1 MNLLSLQWWNAVS
14 DLVIWTVIWVACL
27 VWLYQGGHA
36 LAMRSCARPVALRAI
51 AGGFVCIGL
60 GAMNY
65 WVSTTMEHLS
75 ALSNQLPRVTKQLP
89 DDWGA
94 GDPPEERE
102 KSSRIIASMAYVDS
116 GRLFKYVDRAGV
128 WKEYSPTS
136 EDASRIRERTES
148 IVRTSMQAAD
158 SLDSAIRTWVAGFVA
173 FVLGLTI
180 GYLGR
185 KKGANPSINTD
196 AAR

>member
-1 MNLLSLQWWNAVS
+1 M
-14 DLVIWTVIWVACL
+14 
-27 VWLYQGGHA
+27 
-36 LAMRSCARPVALRAI
+36 
-51 AGGFVCIGL
+51 CIGL

-89 DDWGA
+89 DDWGT
-94 GDPPEERE
+94 GNPPEERE

-116 GRLFKYVDRAGV
+116 GRIFKYVDRAGT
-128 WKEYSPTS
+128 WREYSPTS
-136 EDASRIRERTES
+136 EDALRIRERTES
-148 IVRTSMQAAD
+148 IVRTSMQAAE
-158 SLDSAIRTWVAGFVA
+158 SLNSAVRTWAAGFVA
-173 FVLGLTI
+173 LVLGLVV

-185 KKGANPSINTD
+185 KKGANSSVNTD